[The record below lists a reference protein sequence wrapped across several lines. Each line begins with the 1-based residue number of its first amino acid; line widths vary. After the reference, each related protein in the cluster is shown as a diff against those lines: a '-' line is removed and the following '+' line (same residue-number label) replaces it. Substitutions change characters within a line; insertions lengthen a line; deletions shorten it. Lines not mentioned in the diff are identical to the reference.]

1 MCFAGEDRRP
11 AGQPVAAIKSDGRPV
26 PVQDLLFRAKD
37 LFVGA
42 NVAGMHRTE
51 IDRSATGDSHD
62 LGRSSGGTLSNPPVR
77 WPGGTPLVLNE
88 VCQKYLGP
96 KIPKVQFAIA
106 SLPNKAS
113 QTIPFSRR
121 RSLWQR

>member
-1 MCFAGEDRRP
+1 MCFAGEDRRHSLWP
-11 AGQPVAAIKSDGRPV
+11 PSRVTAGRASPFLVAPV

-62 LGRSSGGTLSNPPVR
+62 LGRSSGAG
-77 WPGGTPLVLNE
+77 
-88 VCQKYLGP
+88 
-96 KIPKVQFAIA
+96 A
-106 SLPNKAS
+106 
-113 QTIPFSRR
+113 TIGEC
-121 RSLWQR
+121 